1 MTLTSP
7 RGHTSMDAHTLFFCG
22 SSWCPITWEG
32 LYIDVLRPLRITSSV
47 PVYPTSPST
56 FPCIVSP
63 CFVCLFV
70 FFYSCLIFRKRR
82 RNAIRCWF
90 RHVGSFVEIRA
101 NGLRLG
107 YVCWQTRNWNG
118 RIVDKNKKV
127 VYLYKHSVGFSLS
140 SWTALMFRPKDVDVK
155 CVNSV

>member
-56 FPCIVSP
+56 FPCIVSL
-63 CFVCLFV
+63 CFFVCLFS
-70 FFYSCLIFRKRR
+70 F
-82 RNAIRCWF
+82 IRVLF
-90 RHVGSFVEIRA
+90 LENDDETLFAVGSVTSARLLKFVQTGWDWDMCADRHEIETGESSIRTRKLYIYTSTWW
-101 NGLRLG
+101 GFPFHLERLW
-107 YVCWQTRNWNG
+107 CSDQKMST
-118 RIVDKNKKV
+118 
-127 VYLYKHSVGFSLS
+127 
-140 SWTALMFRPKDVDVK
+140 
-155 CVNSV
+155 